1 MQSMYVAARRNIKKP
16 VPRHEVGAVSRLSKA
31 DSTGTCDQK
40 RSRRSIPDESPPG
53 SPTLLGRQKSCSHLL
68 REAPIPRGR
77 SNSARAIDGPSSR
90 YAMPGRCRWAMPGHR
105 TSWSTPPQSNGWG
118 DGTRQS
124 LKKQSLKKPLL
135 TKQSLNKTQ
144 RGGLVRRE
152 GSCRRIR
159 DKAVGAE
166 RDRLTPGGVIG
177 RESRARHQP
186 LIPKV
191 CWRIT
196 SRAGLLAH
204 RACGEDEPK
213 SVDRSHECI
222 SRALH
227 PPPCAFP
234 CRSNDLHSDARLR
247 GMRAHRPVYSCGYS
261 PSFDSPDAAEPM
273 CRKHIG
279 AQR

>member
-1 MQSMYVAARRNIKKP
+1 MRSGLCRD
-16 VPRHEVGAVSRLSKA
+16 SLRL
-31 DSTGTCDQK
+31 T
-40 RSRRSIPDESPPG
+40 PPG
-53 SPTLLGRQKSCSHLL
+53 RAIKNDRVGPYRMRVLRGLQLCSGGRNPGAIYSERLLFRAGDRY
-68 REAPIPRGR
+68 PV
-77 SNSARAIDGPSSR
+77 RAIDGPSSR